1 VCWEIGVNWGTVLGQ
16 DLGGYCR
23 FDLEYY
29 WGIFG
34 AVLMSFG
41 PGEK

>member
-1 VCWEIGVNWGTVLGQ
+1 LGQ

-29 WGIFG
+29 WGISG

-41 PGEK
+41 QGKNKAELELELGLL